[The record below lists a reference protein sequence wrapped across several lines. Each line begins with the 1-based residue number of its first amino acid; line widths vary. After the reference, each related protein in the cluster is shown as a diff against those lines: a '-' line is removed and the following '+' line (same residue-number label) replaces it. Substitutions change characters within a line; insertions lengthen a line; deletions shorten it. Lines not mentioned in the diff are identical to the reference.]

1 MTVTTKT
8 KKTLTKKVASKVKKV
23 NAKVKTLAANL
34 GGKTRKTT
42 TCKSSCTTTKTT
54 KTNYKNICIDYPQN
68 EETVYCG
75 HYCFRLGST
84 KPCSAMQ
91 VSVNGGEW
99 QNCRYS
105 NGYWW
110 FDWWNFN
117 TGNFYL
123 EAKAYVEG
131 KEEKTDKRYFTVTL

>member
-8 KKTLTKKVASKVKKV
+8 RKTLTKKVATKVKKA
-23 NAKVKTLAANL
+23 NSRVKALATGL
-34 GGKTRKTT
+34 VDKTKKYN
-42 TCKSSCTTTKTT
+42 C
-54 KTNYKNICIDYPQN
+54 KNICIDYPQN
-68 EETVYCG
+68 NETVYCG
-75 HYCFRLGST
+75 HYCFRLGSR

-99 QNCRYS
+99 QNCRQA

-110 FDWWNFN
+110 YDWWNFN

-123 EAKAYVEG
+123 EAKAYVDG
-131 KEEKTDKRYFTVTL
+131 KEEQTAKRKFKVTL

>member
-1 MTVTTKT
+1 MTVTKT
-8 KKTLTKKVASKVKKV
+8 KRTVTKKATTKAKKT
-23 NAKVKTLAANL
+23 NTKVKTLAANL
-34 GGKTRKTT
+34 TGKTKKT
-42 TCKSSCTTTKTT
+42 TCKNSCTTTKTT
-54 KTNYKNICIDYPQN
+54 KTNCKNICVDYPQN

-75 HYCFRLGST
+75 HYCFRLGSR

-91 VSVNGGEW
+91 VSINGGEW
-99 QNCRYS
+99 QNCRYA

>member
-1 MTVTTKT
+1 MTATKT

-34 GGKTRKTT
+34 GSKTKKT
-42 TCKSSCTTTKTT
+42 TCKNSCTTNTT
-54 KTNYKNICIDYPQN
+54 YKSICIDYPQN
-68 EETVYCG
+68 NETVYCG

-91 VSVNGGEW
+91 VSINGGEW
-99 QNCRYS
+99 QNCRYA

-123 EAKAYVEG
+123 EAKAYVDG
-131 KEEKTDKRYFTVTL
+131 KEEKTEKRNFTVTL

>member
-1 MTVTTKT
+1 MTVTKT
-8 KKTLTKKVASKVKKV
+8 RKTLTKKVATRVKQVNSKVR
-23 NAKVKTLAANL
+23 TLAANL
-34 GGKTRKTT
+34 VVKNKKTNCKTNCKEYKTT
-42 TCKSSCTTTKTT
+42 C
-54 KTNYKNICIDYPQN
+54 KNICIDYPQN
-68 EETVYCG
+68 NETVYCG
-75 HYCFRLGST
+75 HYCFRLGAR

-99 QNCRYS
+99 QNCRQA

-123 EAKAYVEG
+123 EAKAYVDG
-131 KEEKTDKRYFTVTL
+131 KEEQTAKRKFKVTL

>member
-1 MTVTTKT
+1 MTVTKT
-8 KKTLTKKVASKVKKV
+8 KKTVTKKATTKAKKT
-23 NAKVKTLAANL
+23 NSKVKTLAANL
-34 GGKTRKTT
+34 AGKTKKTT
-42 TCKSSCTTTKTT
+42 CNNSCTTNKTY
-54 KTNYKNICIDYPQN
+54 KTNYKSICIDYPQN

-91 VSVNGGEW
+91 VSINGGEW
-99 QNCRYS
+99 QNCRYA